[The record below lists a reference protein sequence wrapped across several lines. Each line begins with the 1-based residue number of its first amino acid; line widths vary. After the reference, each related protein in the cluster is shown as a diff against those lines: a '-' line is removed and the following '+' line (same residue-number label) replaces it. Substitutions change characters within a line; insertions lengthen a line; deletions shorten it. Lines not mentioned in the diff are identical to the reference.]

1 MHKDK
6 SGRMSD
12 LNFRLMTWEFRIQDL
27 FRDPAKKLDLLPL
40 KPGMRVLD
48 YGCGPGRYDMALAQ
62 RVGTEGRGY
71 AIDIHPLAIREV
83 ERRARS
89 AGFDTVMGVEVDV
102 CDTGLPDG
110 CADAGI
116 FLDTFFLIPDKQAV
130 LREVHRLLAP
140 GSLLLFEPGH
150 MNADDA
156 MGIVSATCLFSE
168 RERQGRDILLERQ

>member
-1 MHKDK
+1 MYDDK
-6 SGRMSD
+6 SGRMLD
-12 LNFRLMTWEFRIQDL
+12 LHFRLMTWAFRVQDL

-62 RVGTEGRGY
+62 RVGTEGRVY

-89 AGFDTVMGVEVDV
+89 AGFDSVMGVVVDGY
-102 CDTGLPDG
+102 DTGLPDG

-116 FLDTFFLIPDKQAV
+116 FLDAFFMIPDKQSV
-130 LREVHRLLAP
+130 LREIHRLLVP
-140 GSLLLFEPGH
+140 GALLLFEPGH
-150 MNADDA
+150 MNIDDA
-156 MGIVSATCLFSE
+156 MRIVNATGLFSE
-168 RERQGRDILLERQ
+168 RERKGRDILLKRQ